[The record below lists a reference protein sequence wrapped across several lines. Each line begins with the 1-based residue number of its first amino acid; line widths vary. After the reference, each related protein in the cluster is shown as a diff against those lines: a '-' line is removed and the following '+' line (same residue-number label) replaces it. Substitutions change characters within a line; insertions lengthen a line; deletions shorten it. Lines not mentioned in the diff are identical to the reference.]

1 MHPNGGAWSI
11 NSKRYVMLCRSLVT
25 VTSLSMT
32 GRALAVA
39 VGEIR
44 SECRGPNHSPGQR
57 SGHRTHLHN

>member
-1 MHPNGGAWSI
+1 
-11 NSKRYVMLCRSLVT
+11 
-25 VTSLSMT
+25 MT

-57 SGHRTHLHN
+57 SGHRTHLHNKRTAHGDRKHRGPCAVPETAKAA